1 MMGKGKSLKEIEAE
15 MELIEQRLDEEKTKL
30 QNEIDFRQD
39 EEVQLKK
46 DLT

>member
-1 MMGKGKSLKEIEAE
+1 MGKGKSLKEIEAE